1 MRWPLRQ
8 SNILQCGAEAEHHR
22 MCLAAGSSEKVAEDG
37 SAARDPHEVFR
48 VFYDSACEKKSLV
61 TFEGETGVHL
71 CLCHVV
77 LSKLASPQESVKKKD
92 MPFYTWVE
100 SKCPRGAKKERG
112 NLGLIWM
119 SLRKRPNVGG
129 SRIHGSS

>member
-61 TFEGETGVHL
+61 TFEGERKFYWTISTDYGLEFTCAFVMWCFPSWHL
-71 CLCHVV
+71 RRN
-77 LSKLASPQESVKKKD
+77 P
-92 MPFYTWVE
+92 
-100 SKCPRGAKKERG
+100 
-112 NLGLIWM
+112 
-119 SLRKRPNVGG
+119 
-129 SRIHGSS
+129 